1 MRATIKSI
9 ARDLD
14 ISHMTVSRALSG
26 NPNVKAGT
34 RALILARAKELGY
47 VKSAAANA
55 MRGGQSA
62 IIGLLLPNII
72 NEFYARFANSLAIL
86 CADRSLDLV
95 IHLTNDDPEREQQ
108 SLLRLQALQASTVI
122 LVPAPDAVDTSERF
136 ATSMRIIELIRTRH
150 GAEVR
155 GKLLIE
161 DGPSIQAAVAH
172 LVGIGRR
179 RIAFIGADPTMS
191 SGRGRLGAFQAALLS
206 HGMKADAGLTRT
218 GAPGFTMGHD
228 NMSALLA
235 LVPPPDALVCGG
247 FEISNGALDCCLRNG
262 VRFPED
268 IAFVGYG
275 DPIGYRWIGHGI
287 STIDISPDELA
298 HCAIRL
304 LSTQS
309 SAGQGAIN
317 CSAAKFVLRGSAGA

>member
-1 MRATIKSI
+1 
-9 ARDLD
+9 
-14 ISHMTVSRALSG
+14 
-26 NPNVKAGT
+26 
-34 RALILARAKELGY
+34 
-47 VKSAAANA
+47 

-161 DGPSIQAAVAH
+161 VFGARQIGCLSGSAAVARNES
-172 LVGIGRR
+172 GCGPDPNRR
-179 RIAFIGADPTMS
+179 
-191 SGRGRLGAFQAALLS
+191 
-206 HGMKADAGLTRT
+206 AG
-218 GAPGFTMGHD
+218 FH
-228 NMSALLA
+228 
-235 LVPPPDALVCGG
+235 
-247 FEISNGALDCCLRNG
+247 NG
-262 VRFPED
+262 
-268 IAFVGYG
+268 
-275 DPIGYRWIGHGI
+275 
-287 STIDISPDELA
+287 S
-298 HCAIRL
+298 
-304 LSTQS
+304 
-309 SAGQGAIN
+309 
-317 CSAAKFVLRGSAGA
+317 